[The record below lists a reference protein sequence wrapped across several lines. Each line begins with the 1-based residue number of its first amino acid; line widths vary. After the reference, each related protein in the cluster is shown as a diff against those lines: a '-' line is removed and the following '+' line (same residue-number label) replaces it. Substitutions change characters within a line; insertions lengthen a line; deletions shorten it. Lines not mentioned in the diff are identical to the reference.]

1 MKGVNKRIIEIEEP
15 DNEYIEKVQVFLR
28 KDGKV
33 KLAQGREEAQKYASG
48 IVCTKPNMPIK
59 IDYLKYL
66 LAGAGI
72 IGAIALI
79 LVIFM

>member
-33 KLAQGREEAQKYASG
+33 KLAQGREEAQKYATG
-48 IVCTKPNMPIK
+48 IVCTKPNVTMK
-59 IDYLKYL
+59 NEYLKYL
-66 LAGAGI
+66 LSGAGI
-72 IGAIALI
+72 VGIIALAV
-79 LVIFM
+79 VIFM